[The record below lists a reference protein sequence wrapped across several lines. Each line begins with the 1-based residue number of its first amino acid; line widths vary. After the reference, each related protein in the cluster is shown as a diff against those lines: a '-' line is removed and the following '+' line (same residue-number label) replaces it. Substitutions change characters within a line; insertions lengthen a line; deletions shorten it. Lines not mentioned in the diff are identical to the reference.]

1 MSRTRGGRLST
12 YVERSYLDDIQGEQ
26 DYEQGR
32 HDYEQ
37 GEHDYD
43 HEKHQSQYTPT
54 RPADTFILQL
64 QE

>member
-43 HEKHQSQYTPT
+43 HEEH
-54 RPADTFILQL
+54 
-64 QE
+64 